1 VSTRAALVPLDS
13 TVRGRKA
20 VPTELKLLRGNPGK
34 RAIATDEP
42 TPALVDETHEPPAW
56 LDESA
61 KAEWRRVAPILS
73 RNGLLTEMDLDAL
86 TAYCHAWC
94 VWKDANAK
102 IKQFGM
108 VIKSPNGYPI
118 PSPYLPIANKA
129 MLHMKGLMSEFGMT
143 PSARTH
149 VARAK
154 DPAAPANPLDRFL
167 RKR

>member
-1 VSTRAALVPLDS
+1 M
-13 TVRGRKA
+13 RGRKA

-34 RAIATDEP
+34 RPISPDEP
-42 TPALVDETHEPPAW
+42 TPAAVLETHAPPEW
-56 LDESA
+56 LDDAA
-61 KAEWRRVAPILS
+61 KAEWRRVAPILV

-102 IKQFGM
+102 IRQFGM
-108 VIKSPNGYPI
+108 VIKSPSGYPI

-129 MLHMKGLMSEFGMT
+129 MLQMKGLMSDFGMT

-149 VARAK
+149 VSRAK
-154 DPAAPANPLDRFL
+154 DPAAPANPLQRFL
-167 RKR
+167 DRKRG